1 MAYQDER
8 GHALSLSG
16 ISHDVSVIRGMG
28 IYSPTDIVNIDDI
41 RSWQEPGDGH
51 PEIKLEA
58 LEQQCAEIPNS
69 FVWLGL
75 FEPTKDELSM
85 VERIFGL
92 AHLQVEDAA
101 NPTQR
106 AKFDFD
112 RRGHGVAVL
121 KVLDYTEHSSDVHTG
136 QIAVFVGSWFVIT
149 VRFGQVGDLRG
160 IRQRLE
166 EQPEL
171 RTYGPISVL
180 YAVADKVVDEYVA
193 VADEIG
199 IDIEELETTVFNS
212 AERQDSA
219 DRIYRLK
226 RENVEI
232 RRAIGPLVN
241 SAHAFVDSRLPW
253 VPEQLHPYFRDVG
266 EHILRVHD
274 AVEGSD
280 NMLMTMLMAS
290 TSLQDFQQNKDMR
303 TISAYVAIA
312 AVPTMIAG
320 IYGMNF
326 DNMPELHEQYGYFV
340 VIGVMLTVCGLMY
353 RAFRK
358 SGWL

>member
-1 MAYQDER
+1 VPYQDER
-8 GHALSLSG
+8 GHARTLSG
-16 ISHDVSVIRGMG
+16 IRHDVTVIRGMG
-28 IYSPTDIVNIDDI
+28 IYTPTSTVNIDDI

-51 PEIKLEA
+51 PQSKLEG
-58 LEQQCAEIPNS
+58 LEQQCSELPDS

-75 FEPTKDELSM
+75 FEPTRDELAI
-85 VERIFGL
+85 VERTFGL

-106 AKFDFD
+106 AKFDLD
-112 RRGHGVAVL
+112 RNGHGVAIL

-136 QIAVFVGSWFVIT
+136 QIAVFVGSWFVVT

-166 EQPEL
+166 SQPEL
-171 RTYGPISVL
+171 RQHGPISVL
-180 YAVADKVVDEYVA
+180 YAVTDKVVDEYVS
-193 VADEIG
+193 VSDEIG
-199 IDIEELETTVFNS
+199 IDIEELETTVFNTD
-212 AERQDSA
+212 ERQDSA

-232 RRAIGPLVN
+232 RRAIGPLIN
-241 SAHAFVDSRLPW
+241 RAHDFVDGRLPW
-253 VPEQLHPYFRDVG
+253 VPEQLQPYFRDVG
-266 EHILRVHD
+266 EHVLRVHD
-274 AVEGSD
+274 SVEGSD

-326 DNMPELHEQYGYFV
+326 DNMPELHQQYGYFV
-340 VIGVMLTVCGLMY
+340 VIGMMLTTCGLLY

>member
-1 MAYQDER
+1 
-8 GHALSLSG
+8 
-16 ISHDVSVIRGMG
+16 MG
-28 IYSPTDIVNIDDI
+28 IYSPSSTVNIDDI

-51 PEIKLEA
+51 PEVKLEG
-58 LEQQCAEIPNS
+58 LQQQCAEIPDS

-75 FEPTKDELSM
+75 FEPTKDELEI
-85 VERIFGL
+85 VERIFSL

-112 RRGHGVAVL
+112 RNGHGVAIL

-136 QIAVFVGSWFVIT
+136 QIAIFVGPWFVVT

-160 IRQRLE
+160 IRERLQT
-166 EQPEL
+166 QPEL
-171 RTYGPISVL
+171 RQFGPVSVL

-193 VADEIG
+193 VSDEISV
-199 IDIEELETTVFNS
+199 DIEELETTVFNS
-212 AERQDSA
+212 NDRKDSA

-232 RRAIGPLVN
+232 RRAISPLVN
-241 SAHAFVDSRLPW
+241 GAHDFVDSRLPW
-253 VPEQLHPYFRDVG
+253 VPEQLQPYFRDVG
-266 EHILRVHD
+266 EHIMRVHD
-274 AVEGSD
+274 SVEGSD

-340 VIGVMLTVCGLMY
+340 VLGVMATICGLMY